1 MDGKTNGG
9 DLVDL
14 IRVEGV
20 NAKGYGTIPKAV
32 MLDRRLTICA
42 KAIYAYF
49 CSYCGAG
56 SQAFPSFTKI
66 IKDLQIS
73 KNFYYRN
80 LNLLKQYDYVKV
92 EQQRTGGQYKRNIYT
107 LSPFPST
114 GETVDAPIPLSGETV
129 TREHNNNRDNNNRYD
144 ILSYQ
149 SKSAPKP
156 KRKRRAGQ
164 ITADMIDRID
174 HYSKLIKD
182 NIEYDTLIGGGNE
195 KFVNSIVAT
204 ILDTLIS
211 EAPTFRINGADM
223 DAAAVK
229 QRLLQLDYFDIGCVL
244 NSVDHVAD
252 HVRNPKSYL
261 LTVLYNAPTTSEMYW
276 KSEITCTT
284 RDFVKSGRQHKDYSE
299 EIMALEELEE

>member
-1 MDGKTNGG
+1 LASRIDNG

-80 LNLLKQYDYVKV
+80 LNLLKKYDYVKV

-114 GETVDAPIPLSGETV
+114 GETVGAPIPLSGETV
-129 TREHNNNRDNNNRYD
+129 TREHNINRDNNNRYD
-144 ILSYQ
+144 VPSYQ
-149 SKSAPKP
+149 SKP
-156 KRKRRAGQ
+156 KRGRRAGQ
-164 ITADMIDRID
+164 VTADMIDRID
-174 HYSKLIKD
+174 RYSKLIKD
-182 NIEYDTLIGGGNE
+182 NIEYDVLIGNGND

-211 EAPTFRINGADM
+211 DTPTFRINGADM

-244 NSVDHVAD
+244 NSVDNIAD

-261 LTVLYNAPTTSEMYW
+261 LTVLYNAPATSEMYW

-284 RDFVKSGRQHKDYSE
+284 RDFVKSGRQHKDYSA
-299 EIMALEELEE
+299 EIKALEELEE

>member
-1 MDGKTNGG
+1 MAGKINGG

-56 SQAFPSFTKI
+56 SQAFPSFGKI

-73 KNFYYRN
+73 KTYYYDN
-80 LNLLKQYDYVKV
+80 LKLLKKYDYVKV
-92 EQQRTGGQYKRNIYT
+92 KQQRIGGQFKRNIYT
-107 LSPFPST
+107 LSPFPTSQ
-114 GETVDAPIPLSGETV
+114 ETVGAPFPTTRDTV
-129 TREHNNNRDNNNRYD
+129 TQEHNINRDNINRYD
-144 ILSYQ
+144 VPSYQ
-149 SKSAPKP
+149 SKSAKG
-156 KRKRRAGQ
+156 RRRRAGQ
-164 ITADMIDRID
+164 VTGDMIDRID

-182 NIEYDTLIGGGNE
+182 NIEYDTLIGNGND

-211 EAPTFRINGADM
+211 DAPTFRINGADM

-244 NSVDHVAD
+244 NSVDSIAD

-261 LTVLYNAPTTSEMYW
+261 LTVLYNAPATSEMYW

-284 RDFVKSGRQHKDYSE
+284 RDFTKSGRQHKDYSK
-299 EIMALEELEE
+299 EIQTLEELEDL